1 MSPSPLLAAGNTG
14 TLLVLPPVCMLVS
27 EESPL
32 PPDPAEE
39 KPGVSWAKPQ
49 TTVCSWRIK
58 IADWLKS
65 RDAKYLPSEHKAC
78 VVLPAWQTS
87 PESAF

>member
-1 MSPSPLLAAGNTG
+1 MSPSSLLAAGGTG
-14 TLLVLPPVCMLVS
+14 TLLVLLPVCTSVR
-27 EESPL
+27 EENPL

-39 KPGVSWAKPQ
+39 KPGFSWAKPQ
-49 TTVCSWRIK
+49 TTVCSWRVK
-58 IADWLKS
+58 IADCLKS

-78 VVLPAWQTS
+78 VVLPVWQTP